1 MNKQQTQDTELLAR
15 AQAGNKNAFGDLYE
29 KYLDDI
35 YQYVFYRVSNR
46 QDAEDLTEMAFLKAW
61 QALSKNPPQE
71 VTFRLWMYRIAHN
84 TVIDHY
90 RTREQLMS
98 LDEAQDVRSGETRPE
113 STVVQNERNAWLKN
127 AIGELKEEHQ
137 HVLLCRFV
145 IGLTH
150 SETAVVM
157 ERSAGAVR
165 ILQLRAVEALR
176 KILLLQEKDN
186 YV

>member
-1 MNKQQTQDTELLAR
+1 MNIQQTQDSELLAR

-35 YQYVFYRVSNR
+35 YQYIFYRVSNR
-46 QDAEDLTEMAFLKAW
+46 QDAEDLTEVSFLKAW
-61 QALSKNPPQE
+61 QALSTNPPQA

-90 RTREQLMS
+90 RTRDQLLS
-98 LDEAQDVRSGETRPE
+98 LDEAHEVRSGEARPE
-113 STVVQNERNAWLKN
+113 STVVQNEQNAWLKN

-137 HVLLCRFV
+137 HILLCRFV
-145 IGLTH
+145 IGLSH
-150 SETAVVM
+150 AETAVVM
-157 ERSAGAVR
+157 ERSEGAVR
-165 ILQLRAVEALR
+165 ILQLRAIEALR
-176 KILLLQEKDN
+176 KILLLQEKDT